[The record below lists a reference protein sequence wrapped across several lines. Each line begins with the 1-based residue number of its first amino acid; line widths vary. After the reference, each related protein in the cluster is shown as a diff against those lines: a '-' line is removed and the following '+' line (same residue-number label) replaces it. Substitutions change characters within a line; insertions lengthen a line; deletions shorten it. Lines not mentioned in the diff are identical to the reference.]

1 MVDTTKAI
9 SWKVENLK
17 IPLLVLLLPLISSC
31 MHMGMMGESSSHH
44 SPDDSLFEKEVTV
57 GGMRVNAIIPQLEVG
72 RRSELTVRLSD
83 DSSGRPLSNAMIQLS
98 VKRDD
103 ETASIEDGEH
113 LTFDESQ
120 EAGVYT
126 VQYEASRLG
135 QHTFRFSLTEIEG
148 RRLDPAIVVE
158 ARRVVGEGMREHSSG
173 MHGMGGT
180 SPYMI
185 IGAVVMVAMMVA
197 MIVGR
202 N

>member
-1 MVDTTKAI
+1 MDTINAI
-9 SWKVENLK
+9 SRKVEYLK
-17 IPLLVLLLPLISSC
+17 RPLLVLLLPLISSC
-31 MHMGMMGESSSHH
+31 MHMGMMGESSGHH
-44 SPDDSLFEKEVTV
+44 SPDDLLFEKGVTV
-57 GGMRVNAIIPQLEVG
+57 GGVRVDAIIPQLEVG

-83 DSSGRPLSNAMIQLS
+83 DSSGRPLSHAMIQLS
-98 VKRDD
+98 VTQDD

-113 LTFDESQ
+113 LTFHENQ
-120 EAGVYT
+120 QAGVYT

-135 QHTFRFSLTEIEG
+135 QLSLRFSITELEG
-148 RRLDPAIVVE
+148 RRVDPAIVVE

-173 MHGMGGT
+173 MHEMGGT

-185 IGAVVMVAMMVA
+185 VGAVVMVAMMIA